1 MSKLSLIDRFH
12 HWRRKNRWNRQYKK
26 GKWDYLNNDR
36 EDLRYQKIVEFISK
50 YASKNPTILDL
61 GAGEAVLNGKFDKNT
76 YSHFYNVDFSKNSID
91 KAKQKQLP
99 NSTSLVADIHNYN
112 PNKTYDVIVFNEAY
126 YYVHHNLKKEVLNR
140 FISKLKPNGLLVVS
154 IYKEGLDCWEIID
167 ANTSIEKLDFNKVE
181 TDREQTYWKV
191 GAYRVN

>member
-61 GAGEAVLNGKFDKNT
+61 GAGEAVLNGKFDKNS

-140 FISKLKPNGLLVVS
+140 FIGKLKPNGLLVVF

>member
-1 MSKLSLIDRFH
+1 VSKLSLIDRFH

-61 GAGEAVLNGKFDKNT
+61 GAGEAVLNGKFDKNS

-140 FISKLKPNGLLVVS
+140 FIGKLKPNGLLVVS

>member
-61 GAGEAVLNGKFDKNT
+61 GAGEAVLNGKFDKNS

-140 FISKLKPNGLLVVS
+140 FIGKLKPNGLLVVS

-167 ANTSIEKLDFNKVE
+167 ANTSIEKLDFGKVD

>member
-61 GAGEAVLNGKFDKNT
+61 GAGEAVLNGKFDKNS

-167 ANTSIEKLDFNKVE
+167 ANTSIEKLDFGKVD

-191 GAYRVN
+191 GAYRLK

>member
-61 GAGEAVLNGKFDKNT
+61 GAGEAVLNGKFDKNS

-140 FISKLKPNGLLVVS
+140 FIGKLKPNGLLVVS
-154 IYKEGLDCWEIID
+154 IYK
-167 ANTSIEKLDFNKVE
+167 
-181 TDREQTYWKV
+181 
-191 GAYRVN
+191 

>member
-61 GAGEAVLNGKFDKNT
+61 GAGEAVLNGKFDKNS

-167 ANTSIEKLDFNKVE
+167 ANTSIEKLDFGKVD

>member
-1 MSKLSLIDRFH
+1 VSKLSLIDRFH

-61 GAGEAVLNGKFDKNT
+61 GAGEAVLNGKFDKNS

-191 GAYRVN
+191 GAYRIN

>member
-26 GKWDYLNNDR
+26 GKWDYLNNER

-61 GAGEAVLNGKFDKNT
+61 GAGEAVLNGKFEPAS
-76 YSHFYNVDFSKNSID
+76 YSHFYNVDFSKASIT
-91 KAKQKQLP
+91 KAKQKNHP
-99 NSTSLVADIHNYN
+99 KSTSLVADIHTYN
-112 PNKTYDVIVFNEAY
+112 PNQTYDVIVFNEAY
-126 YYVHHNLKKEVLNR
+126 YYVHHNLKIDVLNR
-140 FISKLKPNGLLVVS
+140 FTEKLNPNGILLVS

-167 ANTSIEKLDFNKVE
+167 AKKDLEKLDFSKVE

-191 GAYRVN
+191 GAYRIK

>member
-61 GAGEAVLNGKFDKNT
+61 GAGEAVLNGKFDKNS

>member
-61 GAGEAVLNGKFDKNT
+61 GAGEAVLNGKFDKNS

-99 NSTSLVADIHNYN
+99 NSTSLVADIHNYD

-154 IYKEGLDCWEIID
+154 IYKEGLDCWEIIN
-167 ANTSIEKLDFNKVE
+167 ANTSIEKLDFGKVD

>member
-36 EDLRYQKIVEFISK
+36 EDLRYQKIVEFITK

-61 GAGEAVLNGKFDKNT
+61 GAGEAILNGKFKSES
-76 YSHFYNVDFSKNSID
+76 YSHFYNVDFSKASIT
-91 KAKQKQLP
+91 KAKQKNHP
-99 NSTSLVADIHNYN
+99 KSTSLVADIHTYN
-112 PNKTYDVIVFNEAY
+112 PNQTYDVIVFNEAY
-126 YYVHHNLKKEVLNR
+126 YYVHHNLKTDVLDR
-140 FISKLKPNGLLVVS
+140 FTKKLNPNGILLVS

-167 ANTSIEKLDFNKVE
+167 AKKDLEKLDFSKVE

-191 GAYRVN
+191 GAYRIK

>member
-61 GAGEAVLNGKFDKNT
+61 GAGEAVLNGKFDKNS

-91 KAKQKQLP
+91 KAKQKQLS

-126 YYVHHNLKKEVLNR
+126 YYVHHNLKNEVLNR

-154 IYKEGLDCWEIID
+154 IYKEGLDCWKIID
-167 ANTSIEKLDFNKVE
+167 ANTSIEKLDFGKVD

>member
-61 GAGEAVLNGKFDKNT
+61 GAGEAVLNGKFDKNS

-167 ANTSIEKLDFNKVE
+167 ANTSIEKLDFNKVD

>member
-61 GAGEAVLNGKFDKNT
+61 GAGEAVLNGKFDKNS

-112 PNKTYDVIVFNEAY
+112 PNKTYDVIVFNKAY